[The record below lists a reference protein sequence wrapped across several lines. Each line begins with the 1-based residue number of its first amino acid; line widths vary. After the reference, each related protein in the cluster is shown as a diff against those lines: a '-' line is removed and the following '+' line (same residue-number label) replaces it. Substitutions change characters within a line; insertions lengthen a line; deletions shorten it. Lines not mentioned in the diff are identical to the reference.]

1 MKLFINDKP
10 LTIVRDGKLNLPL
23 STFDQLVDA
32 HKDGV
37 HLAKWQGEILLRFPT
52 ADQIFN
58 LMEQLKARNY
68 KKVEAIT
75 VVVNDPESASHYL
88 KKRFTVVK
96 AAGGLVEKD
105 GKILMIYRLKK
116 WDLPKGKL
124 EKGELPIEGAQREVE
139 EECNIKV
146 EVIEKIGSTWHT
158 YMRNGKH
165 TLKKTYWYKMK
176 SIDDSQLAPQL
187 EEAITDVRWMEHY
200 DWKNALYNSYA
211 TIRQVFSKY
220 AQLEKDKLS
229 QASSL

>member
-10 LTIVRDGKLNLPL
+10 LNIVRDGKLQLPL
-23 STFDQLVDA
+23 SAFDQLVDA
-32 HKDGV
+32 AKDGV
-37 HLAKWQGEILLRFPT
+37 HPAKWQGDILLSFPS

-58 LMEQLKARNY
+58 LMEELKARNF
-68 KKVEAIT
+68 KKMDAVTIL
-75 VVVNDPESASHYL
+75 VSDPESASNYL

-124 EKGELPIEGAQREVE
+124 EKGELPIDGAKREVE
-139 EECNIKV
+139 EECNIVV
-146 EVIEKIGSTWHT
+146 EVVEKIGSTWHT

-211 TIRQVFSKY
+211 TIRQVFSQFTK
-220 AQLEKDKLS
+220 LEKEK
-229 QASSL
+229 QAQDSSL